1 MATAPTRRDETA
13 SSVTGCRDRDERA
26 GLGRGR
32 DERAGLGRG
41 RSSEDYELCTGPA
54 SEVVDVDRRMNST
67 FGVEGRTG
75 NSVDGVIA

>member
-1 MATAPTRRDETA
+1 MEVEHYLATAPTRRDETA
-13 SSVTGCRDRDERA
+13 SSVTGCRD
-26 GLGRGR
+26 R

-67 FGVEGRTG
+67 FGVEGRSG